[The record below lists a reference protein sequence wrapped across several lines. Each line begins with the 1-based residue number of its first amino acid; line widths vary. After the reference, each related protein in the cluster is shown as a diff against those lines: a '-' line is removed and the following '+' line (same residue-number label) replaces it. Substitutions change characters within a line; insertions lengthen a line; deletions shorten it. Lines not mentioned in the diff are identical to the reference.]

1 MVQPRSAGLA
11 DGGARNRTPLMSAA
25 DGVSCPIARLVLSGR
40 ILKTA
45 KALSLVI
52 PQSVLLRADEVIR

>member
-1 MVQPRSAGLA
+1 
-11 DGGARNRTPLMSAA
+11 MSAA
-25 DGVSCPIARLVLSGR
+25 DGMSCPIARLVLSGR

-52 PQSVLLRADEVIR
+52 PQSALLRADEVIR